1 MALQSHKNT
10 HEKQRLNIRSIKSP
24 TWCLFGV
31 CRCNKH
37 KKYTNKYQALF
48 NTLIFSNVSYK
59 LGGQLRSEIYRKAMS
74 FSKQEFDK
82 LGTSSL
88 ITRNTNDVAQ
98 VQMLVEMTLKFL
110 IMAPITLIG
119 GIVMTYLLEPK
130 LALVFIVII
139 PFLIISYFII
149 AKFANPLYAKM
160 QKALDKLN
168 LYFREGLTGVRVIR
182 AFDKDETEYG
192 KYKATNQEYTKAA
205 ITAGTIMSFFVPFI
219 TMLISL
225 ATVLLVWIAG
235 KGVASGSVQVGDIMA
250 VVGYAAQILMAF
262 SMMARHMVIFRHD
275 L

>member
-1 MALQSHKNT
+1 MIKIFKRLSILQTAGAILFLFVQIATVLYLPRVTADIVNNGIMSGNT
-10 HEKQRLNIRSIKSP
+10 SYVWS
-24 TWCLFGV
+24 CGLFMLVISV
-31 CRCNKH
+31 CGLLG
-37 KKYTNKYQALF
+37 ALF

-119 GIVMTYLLEPK
+119 GIVMTYLLEPE

-182 AFDKDETEYG
+182 AFDKDETEYR
-192 KYKATNQEYTKAA
+192 KYKAVNQEYTKAA

-225 ATVLLVWIAG
+225 AKRILSI
-235 KGVASGSVQVGDIMA
+235 
-250 VVGYAAQILMAF
+250 YAEPGGLCAMTPIL
-262 SMMARHMVIFRHD
+262 I
-275 L
+275 